1 MNGKGIGL
9 ALLFILLGGV
19 LLSLNYFIT
28 LDYSLYMIIIIAFI
42 LLLGGITILNQ
53 DVARSYRVQATGLRE
68 DYHLLKGETHF
79 YVIELAKVASVFFLG
94 YTYPLE
100 TFFIFL
106 FLDCLDGWWLP
117 YKKRSLTLRHRID
130 KFTDLLCEVMFY
142 LVLIRMWPELI
153 ALWSFLFIMVVLKT
167 MAFLKTGSRNALL
180 YLPNI
185 FMVMYPITLGMY
197 FYTSEFFTL
206 IFSSPYN
213 LITYIAIILILSS
226 IYEALY
232 NGALSHLRYRI
243 KERWEQL

>member
-9 ALLFILLGGV
+9 ALLFILLGGA
-19 LLSLNYFIT
+19 LLSLNYFIV
-28 LDYSLYMIIIIAFI
+28 LDYSLYFILIISFI
-42 LLLGGITILNQ
+42 LLLTGVTILNQ
-53 DVARSYRVQATGLRE
+53 DIIRSYRVQETGFRE
-68 DYHLLKGETHF
+68 DYSLLKSETQF
-79 YVIELAKVASVFFLG
+79 YLMELTKIASVFILG
-94 YTYPLE
+94 FAYPFE
-100 TFFIFL
+100 TFFIFV

-153 ALWSFLFIMVVLKT
+153 ALWSFLFIMVVLKSV
-167 MAFLKTGSRNALL
+167 AFLKTGSRNALI

-185 FMVMYPITLGMY
+185 FMVMFPITLGMY
-197 FYTSEFFTL
+197 FYTPEFFTP
-206 IFSSPYN
+206 IFSSIYN
-213 LITYIAIILILSS
+213 LITYIAIMLILSS
-226 IYEALY
+226 LYEAVY